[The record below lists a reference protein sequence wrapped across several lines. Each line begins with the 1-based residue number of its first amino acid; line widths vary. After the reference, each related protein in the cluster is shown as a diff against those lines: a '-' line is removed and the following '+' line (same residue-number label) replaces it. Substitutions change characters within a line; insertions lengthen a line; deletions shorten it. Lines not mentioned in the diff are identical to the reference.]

1 MGHRDREIGL
11 RDVRALKVGE
21 TIWDTGLSGVAGF
34 GARRQK
40 GTAVSYIL
48 VYRTAAGRQR
58 VYTIGRHGSPWTPQ
72 QARDRARELLVEVK
86 RGGDPAADKR
96 AQRDANTMAQLTD
109 AYVQDAED
117 GRILTRNGSPK
128 KAGTLSIDRHRIR
141 AHVKPLLGRLQVAA
155 VAREDVEAFMHDIAA
170 GKGLEG
176 PRAKGGR
183 ATATRTLGLL
193 GAIFEYA
200 IRKRMR
206 TDNPCR
212 GVRKFADRK
221 RNRRLSDDEYV
232 ALADG
237 LEKAKETVWPTAVAA
252 VRFLALTGWR
262 PGEVTQLKRSQ
273 VDLRRRTATID
284 SKTGPSMRPLSEA
297 ACEIVRELGGAGE
310 LVFPAIGGG
319 TMRKLSETKEWK
331 RIVKLGKLPRDV
343 TAHVLRH
350 SFASLAGDLGF
361 SDPTVAALLGHTGR
375 TMTGRYQHA
384 ADPVLLAAADKVAI
398 RTLELMAAG
407 VVVSL
412 ERATA

>member
-1 MGHRDREIGL
+1 
-11 RDVRALKVGE
+11 
-21 TIWDTGLSGVAGF
+21 
-34 GARRQK
+34 
-40 GTAVSYIL
+40 
-48 VYRTAAGRQR
+48 
-58 VYTIGRHGSPWTPQ
+58 
-72 QARDRARELLVEVK
+72 
-86 RGGDPAADKR
+86 
-96 AQRDANTMAQLTD
+96 
-109 AYVQDAED
+109 
-117 GRILTRNGSPK
+117 
-128 KAGTLSIDRHRIR
+128 
-141 AHVKPLLGRLQVAA
+141 
-155 VAREDVEAFMHDIAA
+155 
-170 GKGLEG
+170 
-176 PRAKGGR
+176 
-183 ATATRTLGLL
+183 
-193 GAIFEYA
+193 
-200 IRKRMR
+200 MR

-212 GVRKFADRK
+212 GIRKFADRK

-262 PGEVTQLKRSQ
+262 PGEVTQLQRSQ

-297 ACEIVRELGGAGE
+297 ACEIVRELGGVGE

-319 TMRKLSETKEWK
+319 MMRKLSETREWK

-384 ADPVLLAAADKVAI
+384 ADPVADETAV
-398 RTLELMAAG
+398 RMAG
-407 VVVSL
+407 GNVVSL
-412 ERATA
+412 EAKRSAG